1 MAKTGV
7 RTGQCSCGV
16 VRYELDGE
24 LGALVNCHCQYCR
37 RAHGAAFAT
46 VSMVRSA
53 DLRFSS
59 GAGSVRA
66 YQTAEG
72 CRYFCERCGT
82 RLFNRARSSPQLTF
96 LVIASLDE
104 EPAEGP
110 VMHINLESKAP
121 WYEILDDLPQ
131 HEALPAVAKRAL
143 RD

>member
-1 MAKTGV
+1 MQTG
-7 RTGQCSCGV
+7 RCACGV
-16 VRYELDGE
+16 VRYELEGE

-59 GAGSVRA
+59 GGESVTA
-66 YQTAEG
+66 YQTAAG
-72 CRYFCERCGT
+72 VRYFCEGCGT
-82 RLFNRARSSPQLTF
+82 PLFNRARSSPRLTF

-104 EPAEGP
+104 EPAEGA
-110 VMHINLESKAP
+110 VMHINLESKAT

-131 HEALPAVAKRAL
+131 HEALPPVAKRAL